1 MAPSST
7 LPSQGQFFGPSRW
20 EPANLARCQATRDAH
35 VLYLAPRPISIS
47 IHPHW
52 IAGWAEEA
60 WEVACTGRL
69 VKPVVGLGALQGH
82 SGALFAVALP
92 SQRPSAIR
100 GLSRTKPYRLKQP
113 LDFSR
118 VEAIQGGLRGTAAG
132 TPPGAAVASGD
143 SCSLQLKPR
152 HPWHWLFFSLPLIAC
167 VKKETRVKTLI
178 AVQRRE

>member
-1 MAPSST
+1 M
-7 LPSQGQFFGPSRW
+7 
-20 EPANLARCQATRDAH
+20 
-35 VLYLAPRPISIS
+35 
-47 IHPHW
+47 
-52 IAGWAEEA
+52 
-60 WEVACTGRL
+60 ACTGRP

-100 GLSRTKPYRLKQP
+100 GLPRTKPYRLKQP

-143 SCSLQLKPR
+143 SCSLQLKTTSP
-152 HPWHWLFFSLPLIAC
+152 LALAFFFFLCL
-167 VKKETRVKTLI
+167 
-178 AVQRRE
+178 